1 MSFEK
6 RFFQNFKKNQKSPLT
21 NRKVSVIIQFVGVK
35 YFCDTEAD
43 MEENFALL
51 LDIYGELLSKTQ
63 REAVDLKYNSDLSL
77 SEIAEEMGGISR
89 PAANDARKK
98 GEKRLL
104 EFEEILG
111 NAKRLKFVTEKISQ
125 AREILTKLNEDFD
138 GNISRLSKILSE
150 IENAM

>member
-1 MSFEK
+1 
-6 RFFQNFKKNQKSPLT
+6 
-21 NRKVSVIIQFVGVK
+21 
-35 YFCDTEAD
+35 

-51 LDIYGELLSKTQ
+51 LDIYGELLSKNQ

-125 AREILTKLNEDFD
+125 AREILKSLDENSDD
-138 GNISRLSKILSE
+138 NISRLSEILSE

>member
-1 MSFEK
+1 
-6 RFFQNFKKNQKSPLT
+6 
-21 NRKVSVIIQFVGVK
+21 
-35 YFCDTEAD
+35 

-51 LDIYGELLSKTQ
+51 LDIYGELLSKNQ

-77 SEIAEEMGGISR
+77 SEIAEEMGGITR

-104 EFEEILG
+104 ELEEILG
-111 NAKRLKFVTEKISQ
+111 NAKRLKLVSEKTAR
-125 AREILTKLNEDFD
+125 AREILAIIDNNPD
-138 GNISRLSKILSE
+138 GREKFISELSEILYE

>member
-1 MSFEK
+1 M
-6 RFFQNFKKNQKSPLT
+6 T
-21 NRKVSVIIQFVGVK
+21 NRKVSVIIAFVGVK
-35 YFCDTEAD
+35 HFYDTEAL

-51 LDIYGELLSKTQ
+51 LDIYGELLSKNQ

-77 SEIAEEMGGISR
+77 SEIAEEMGGITR

-104 EFEEILG
+104 ELEEILG
-111 NAKRLKFVTEKISQ
+111 NAKRLKIVSEKTAR
-125 AREILTKLNEDFD
+125 AREILAIIDNNPD
-138 GNISRLSKILSE
+138 GREKFISELSEILYE